1 MANVVTNTFET
12 DDMEEQKKNERKALE
27 RLGKLLTDRK
37 AKAWRKKKD
46 AEEKVKDKIRNIA
59 KNIAANIQTALPEA
73 PKINTEDDD
82 FWNLDSS
89 DDDEPPKVKKSLK
102 LDNMKKLPLKEVS
115 KAQTKPTVKQAQ
127 VPVQNSSD
135 SPFIVNSPDDF
146 NFDWSSDE
154 TQPPSPPKYSP
165 PKPKKE
171 VQKKIDNYFKV
182 GEPKKKEE
190 PKKETENDDVDSV
203 DIEKRFRPENY
214 NEPLTKE
221 ELDLFNHNNLDG
233 ALEERQVNAYIKV
246 IKKKFAQSKK
256 SKNKWLIED
265 CYYFEDMKPPIG
277 SNFLK
282 KLKSDCKKYT
292 RIFFPMLTFNS
303 WHWVGV
309 MLDTKKHMVIIMEPT
324 ITRTD
329 FTEYFQVLQKALLD
343 CGTGYHW
350 GVDYKK
356 DISHQWDKYNCG
368 IFTLKNISDM
378 VLNGKTKIYTSDD
391 KKDVEKNRKI
401 LISWRNQFKN
411 EIINL
416 EGAVS
421 KKDLNNGEVQE
432 ISSSSSQS
440 EQEDDELNIN
450 SPEVINFKPPI
461 VLEEDL
467 KMLDR
472 TGGDGM
478 LDDKILEAGFKVL
491 RQKITGSAKIED
503 VYFLNIL
510 NNAEENP
517 RNRENNKVLSD
528 FKKDIDTYDR
538 IYFPINYQ
546 GVHWI
551 LIMADNTDNTLNIYD
566 SEHHTDYD
574 KETKNLRLLFKRP
587 HGVNYEI
594 IYHSEVPLQTDSYNC
609 GMFVLKNIECLEL
622 NGGVFNYEQGDLI
635 RERKK
640 LKQEL
645 INMCGGTVMDKKTF
659 EKLSMLRKYRNV
671 ELNRRKLKEEKQ
683 IL

>member
-1 MANVVTNTFET
+1 MSKVLEKQNGINPTCYRKVYYRTVYYKTLKGKEGWKNLRCRKNGELLAKSKIWKMANVVTNTFET

-37 AKAWRKKKD
+37 AKAWHKKKD
-46 AEEKVKDKIRNIA
+46 AEEKVKDKMRNIA
-59 KNIAANIQTALPEA
+59 KNMAANSQTALPEA
-73 PKINTEDDD
+73 PKKNTEDDD

-89 DDDEPPKVKKSLK
+89 DDNEPPKVKKSLK

-135 SPFIVNSPDDF
+135 SPFINNSPDKF
-146 NFDWSSDE
+146 EFDWSSDE
-154 TQPPSPPKYSP
+154 TQPPPPPKNPS

-190 PKKETENDDVDSV
+190 PKKETENSDWLNDDGWDDEPQPQKKEEPKKDVDSV

-378 VLNGKTKIYTSDD
+378 VLNGQTKIYTSND
-391 KKDVEKNRKI
+391 KNDVEKNRKI
-401 LISWRNQFKN
+401 LTSWRNQFKN

-432 ISSSSSQS
+432 ISSSSSTQS
-440 EQEDDELNIN
+440 EQENDELNIN
-450 SPEVINFKPPI
+450 SPEVINFKPP
-461 VLEEDL
+461 
-467 KMLDR
+467 
-472 TGGDGM
+472 
-478 LDDKILEAGFKVL
+478 
-491 RQKITGSAKIED
+491 
-503 VYFLNIL
+503 
-510 NNAEENP
+510 
-517 RNRENNKVLSD
+517 
-528 FKKDIDTYDR
+528 
-538 IYFPINYQ
+538 
-546 GVHWI
+546 
-551 LIMADNTDNTLNIYD
+551 
-566 SEHHTDYD
+566 
-574 KETKNLRLLFKRP
+574 LL
-587 HGVNYEI
+587 
-594 IYHSEVPLQTDSYNC
+594 
-609 GMFVLKNIECLEL
+609 
-622 NGGVFNYEQGDLI
+622 
-635 RERKK
+635 
-640 LKQEL
+640 
-645 INMCGGTVMDKKTF
+645 
-659 EKLSMLRKYRNV
+659 
-671 ELNRRKLKEEKQ
+671 
-683 IL
+683 

>member
-1 MANVVTNTFET
+1 MSKVLEKQNGINPTCYRKVYYRTVYYKTLKGKEGWKNLRCRKNGELLAKSKIWKMANVVTNTFDT

-37 AKAWRKKKD
+37 AKAWHKKKD
-46 AEEKVKDKIRNIA
+46 AEEKVKDKMRNIA
-59 KNIAANIQTALPEA
+59 KNMAANSQTALPEA
-73 PKINTEDDD
+73 PKKNTEDDD

-135 SPFIVNSPDDF
+135 SPFINNSPDVF

-154 TQPPSPPKYSP
+154 TRPPSPPKYSP
-165 PKPKKE
+165 PKPKNE

-190 PKKETENDDVDSV
+190 PKEEEDSV

-265 CYYFEDMKPPIG
+265 SYYFEDMKPPIG

-303 WHWVGV
+303 WHWAGV

-329 FTEYFQVLQKALLD
+329 FPA
-343 CGTGYHW
+343 
-350 GVDYKK
+350 
-356 DISHQWDKYNCG
+356 
-368 IFTLKNISDM
+368 
-378 VLNGKTKIYTSDD
+378 
-391 KKDVEKNRKI
+391 
-401 LISWRNQFKN
+401 
-411 EIINL
+411 
-416 EGAVS
+416 
-421 KKDLNNGEVQE
+421 
-432 ISSSSSQS
+432 
-440 EQEDDELNIN
+440 
-450 SPEVINFKPPI
+450 
-461 VLEEDL
+461 
-467 KMLDR
+467 
-472 TGGDGM
+472 
-478 LDDKILEAGFKVL
+478 
-491 RQKITGSAKIED
+491 SA
-503 VYFLNIL
+503 
-510 NNAEENP
+510 
-517 RNRENNKVLSD
+517 
-528 FKKDIDTYDR
+528 
-538 IYFPINYQ
+538 
-546 GVHWI
+546 
-551 LIMADNTDNTLNIYD
+551 
-566 SEHHTDYD
+566 
-574 KETKNLRLLFKRP
+574 
-587 HGVNYEI
+587 
-594 IYHSEVPLQTDSYNC
+594 
-609 GMFVLKNIECLEL
+609 
-622 NGGVFNYEQGDLI
+622 
-635 RERKK
+635 RERIT
-640 LKQEL
+640 LTAFNL
-645 INMCGGTVMDKKTF
+645 
-659 EKLSMLRKYRNV
+659 
-671 ELNRRKLKEEKQ
+671 
-683 IL
+683 